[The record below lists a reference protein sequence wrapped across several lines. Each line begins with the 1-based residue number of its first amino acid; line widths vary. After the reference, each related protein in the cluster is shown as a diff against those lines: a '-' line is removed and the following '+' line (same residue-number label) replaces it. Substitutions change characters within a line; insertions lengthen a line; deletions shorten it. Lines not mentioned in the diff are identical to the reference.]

1 MIRRLEENRRLG
13 LGLLVALSLLW
24 LFLLLDLADRVDAA
38 QAEELRLAR
47 QVQRMREAASEAEWP
62 RYRDEVNQRLSEF
75 RARAWREES
84 EGLVQ
89 ARMQDW
95 LQQQLSAVGAT
106 QRELAVSLP
115 VPMEGPEGLEMPP
128 EMRVVRARVVFDF
141 QPAGFNALLE
151 ALSAAPQWLWVDT
164 LRVRNWGGSPSVELE
179 LGALFIVGEGE
190 ST

>member
-1 MIRRLEENRRLG
+1 MIRELEQNRRLAIG
-13 LGLLVALSLLW
+13 VLVATSLLW
-24 LFLLLDLADRVDAA
+24 VFLLLDLAERVDSA
-38 QAEELRLAR
+38 QAEELRLSR

-95 LQQQLSAVGAT
+95 LQQQLGAVGAT

-115 VPMEGPEGLEMPP
+115 VAIEGPEGLELPP
-128 EMRVVRARVVFDF
+128 EMRIVRARVVFDF

-151 ALSAAPQWLWVDT
+151 ALSASSQWLWVET

-179 LGALFIVGEGE
+179 LGALFIVGEGAP
-190 ST
+190 T

>member
-1 MIRRLEENRRLG
+1 MIRELEANRRLAFG
-13 LGLLVALSLLW
+13 LAAATGLLW
-24 LFLLLDLADRVDAA
+24 LFLLLDLSERVDAA
-38 QAEELRLAR
+38 HDKERSLAR
-47 QVQRMREAASEAEWP
+47 QVQRMQEAASEAEWP
-62 RYRDEVNQRLSEF
+62 RYRDEVNRRLTEF

-95 LQQQLSAVGAT
+95 LQQQLSAVGAN

-115 VPMEGPEGLEMPP
+115 VPLESAEGVELPS

-151 ALSAAPQWLWVDT
+151 TVSSSPQWLWVES

-179 LGALFIVGEGE
+179 LGALFIIGEGG